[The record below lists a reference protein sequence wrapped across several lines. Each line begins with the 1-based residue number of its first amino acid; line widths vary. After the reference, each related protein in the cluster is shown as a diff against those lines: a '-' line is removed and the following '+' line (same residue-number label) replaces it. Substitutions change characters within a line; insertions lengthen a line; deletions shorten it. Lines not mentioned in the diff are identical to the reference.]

1 VEKDLP
7 ARSSFILKRLGER
20 RTSLKFRMK
29 WLCSP
34 EAPREVTD
42 AILADLKR
50 GLETIKMLCEKL

>member
-1 VEKDLP
+1 
-7 ARSSFILKRLGER
+7 
-20 RTSLKFRMK
+20 MK

-50 GLETIKMLCEKL
+50 GLETIKMLCEKPQT